1 MAEHM
6 LTTVDNPYSPF
17 THFEEWF
24 EFDDAHGYGT
34 LSLLAR
40 IVKTSNDMSEADQAS
55 AIEHAID
62 EIVNENVSGMH
73 RKVEKTNDVVE
84 E

>member
-1 MAEHM
+1 MPQHM

-17 THFEEWF
+17 TEFKEWYT
-24 EFDDAHGYGT
+24 FDNAHGYGT

-73 RKVEKTNDVVE
+73 RKVTS
-84 E
+84 

>member
-17 THFEEWF
+17 TQFEEWF
-24 EFDDAHGYGT
+24 EFDTFHGYGT

-40 IVKTSNDMSEADQAS
+40 VAKTSNDMSEADQSS

-62 EIVNENVSGMH
+62 EIVEFNVSGMH
-73 RKVEKTNDVVE
+73 RKVEKDSTS
-84 E
+84 